1 MQDKTSNDDGR
12 IEYELPANL
21 DESQADLYWSAVE
34 STEEVLDIIAEI
46 QENRKNE
53 SGEVCK
59 PITSTQI
66 NTIRE
71 LNKEHLMPAVSV
83 LTALENDQK

>member
-1 MQDKTSNDDGR
+1 MQDKTNNDDVR
-12 IEYELPANL
+12 IKYELPANL

-34 STEEVLDIIAEI
+34 SIEEVLDIITEI
-46 QENRKNE
+46 QENRKNK

-59 PITSTQI
+59 PITSTQV

-71 LNKEHLMPAVSV
+71 LNTEYLIPAVSV
-83 LTALENDQK
+83 FTALEDEQK